1 MAYLNHHPFRDVIHT
16 FEWRKFLSLAFSP
29 QPQTHL
35 LRTSKS
41 LFSVTKNYAYNMY
54 SLFIVIYLNF
64 SSKPNHISY
73 INIIRPASS
82 WRCYI
87 FQRMRYPLNVID
99 TSDCNLSF
107 FILSFTRY
115 DNINVFMIKSS
126 NLEMSFKHHQKKRQ

>member
-1 MAYLNHHPFRDVIHT
+1 
-16 FEWRKFLSLAFSP
+16 
-29 QPQTHL
+29 
-35 LRTSKS
+35 
-41 LFSVTKNYAYNMY
+41 MY

-126 NLEMSFKHHQKKRQ
+126 NLEMSLKHHKKKRQ